1 MSKTK
6 TYPAKDEVPQMVD
19 KIAAMKSYER
29 ARADVEAGR
38 VVEFESLE
46 SLKEYYDRL

>member
-19 KIAAMKSYER
+19 KSAAMKSYER

-38 VVEFESLE
+38 VVECKDKVDFFAKLG
-46 SLKEYYDRL
+46 L